1 MSDDISLYGRLS
13 PWKPEALAG
22 FKVGDLADAP
32 SLGRVEIIELIPPSL
47 LQVRT
52 AAGGI
57 AKVGWRA
64 LQRVEVRR

>member
-1 MSDDISLYGRLS
+1 MTSEIEAYGKLS
-13 PWKPEALAG
+13 PMKPEALAG

-52 AAGGI
+52 SAGGI

-64 LQRVEVRR
+64 LTRVEAKR